1 MEGTWREHRIL
12 GLTPGEFTWIVTGVL
27 LFAYEMWAV
36 SSDDADV
43 LTRAWRA
50 HALRWIVVPIGSGI
64 LMGHLNGPSLP
75 YFARWS
81 PAVFA
86 VTLALALAYGLLVR
100 TPMPEAYRAPL
111 FALGFVVGVLCWSGR
126 P

>member
-1 MEGTWREHRIL
+1 MNGTWRDHRIW
-12 GLTPGEFTWIVTGVL
+12 GLTPGDFAWILAGTL
-27 LFAYEMWAV
+27 LLAYELWAV
-36 SSDDADV
+36 ASNDVDV
-43 LTRAWRA
+43 LTRSWRA

-81 PAVFA
+81 PAIFA
-86 VTLALALAYGLLVR
+86 ATLAAALAYGLFVR
-100 TPMPEAYRAPL
+100 TPLPEAYRTPL
-111 FALGFVVGVLCWSGR
+111 FGLGFVVGVLTWSGR

>member
-1 MEGTWREHRIL
+1 MSNWRENRIL
-12 GLTPGEFTWIVTGVL
+12 GLTYGEFTWLAVGFVL
-27 LFAYEMWAV
+27 LAYELWAV
-36 SSDDADV
+36 FTRDGDV

-50 HALRWIVVPIGSGI
+50 HAMRWIVLPVGSGI

-81 PAVFA
+81 PAIFA
-86 VTLALALAYGLLVR
+86 VTTAAALAYGIWVR
-100 TPMPEAYRAPL
+100 TPLPESYRAPL
-111 FALGFVVGVLCWSGR
+111 FALGFVVGVLSWSGR